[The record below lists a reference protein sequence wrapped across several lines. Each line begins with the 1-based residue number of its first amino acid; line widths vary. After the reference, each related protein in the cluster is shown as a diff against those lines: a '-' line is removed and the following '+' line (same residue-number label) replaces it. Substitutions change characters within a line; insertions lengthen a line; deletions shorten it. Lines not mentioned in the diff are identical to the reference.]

1 MVAWVVKKVSPSLS
15 EPCTDKDQR
24 YTFSPWS
31 FFYWADEYF
40 SLQIFTNIA
49 DLIFTLIVKT
59 ICKNCIIICCL

>member
-1 MVAWVVKKVSPSLS
+1 MVRKKVSPSLS

-24 YTFSPWS
+24 CIFSRWR

-49 DLIFTLIVKT
+49 DLILHA
-59 ICKNCIIICCL
+59 L